1 MERGERGL
9 FAGALAVLT
18 LLVTLTCPA
27 AAQVPRSDRPDTT
40 GGHLSY
46 PLPFDTVEV
55 YLRALIPPDGRDNVR
70 NLQLSADGFNLK
82 VDADVRVGAL
92 PGFELFSYLGWA
104 RLTGSGPVKLLRPGL
119 LGWEITGM
127 QVNGQ
132 SIAAAM
138 WSPLIRRATR
148 RSDTM
153 LPFSVGRWVKRVEVE
168 PTRLML
174 Y

>member
-1 MERGERGL
+1 
-9 FAGALAVLT
+9 
-18 LLVTLTCPA
+18 
-27 AAQVPRSDRPDTT
+27 
-40 GGHLSY
+40 LS
-46 PLPFDTVEV
+46 
-55 YLRALIPPDGRDNVR
+55 
-70 NLQLSADGFNLK
+70 SDGFNLK
-82 VDADVRVGAL
+82 VDADVKVGAL

-104 RLTGSGPVKLLRPGL
+104 RLTTTGPVKLLRPGL
-119 LGWEITGM
+119 VGWEITGI

-153 LPFSVGRWVKRVEVE
+153 LPFAVGRWVKRVEVE